1 MLNRI
6 TLVGRL
12 TKDAELRKT
21 QDDRTIVN
29 FDIAVDNAMKEQD
42 GTRGTCFLTCKAL
55 GNLGD
60 ALANVQLNKGEK
72 VAIDGSL
79 QQRNFVRA
87 DGSKGHAIEV
97 IIDSV
102 EFMTSKVSENK
113 PVEEAEEA
121 EEVTEPVEEPQQEPL
136 FDPYTGKPLKKV
148 AKNSK
153 K

>member
-12 TKDAELRKT
+12 TKDAELHKT

-60 ALANVQLNKGEK
+60 ALANVQLNKGDK

-102 EFMTSKVSENK
+102 EFMTSRVSEYK
-113 PVEEAEEA
+113 PVEEA
-121 EEVTEPVEEPQQEPL
+121 EEVTEPVEEPQQEPQ

>member
-12 TKDAELRKT
+12 TKDAELHKT

-29 FDIAVDNAMKEQD
+29 FDIAVDNVMKEQD

-60 ALANVQLNKGEK
+60 ALANMQLNKGDK

-79 QQRNFVRA
+79 QQRNFVRV

-102 EFMTSKVSENK
+102 EFMTSRVSEQ
-113 PVEEAEEA
+113 AEEA

-148 AKNSK
+148 AKKSK

>member
-12 TKDAELRKT
+12 TNDAELRKT
-21 QDDRTIVN
+21 QDDRKIVN
-29 FDIAVDNAMKEQD
+29 FDIAVDNAMKEAD

-60 ALANVQLNKGEK
+60 ALAKVQLRKGDK

-79 QQRNFVRA
+79 QQRNFVRQ
-87 DGSKGHAIEV
+87 DGSKGHAIE
-97 IIDSV
+97 IILDSV
-102 EFMTSKVSENK
+102 EFMTPKVSEAETS
-113 PVEEAEEA
+113 EEAEQVE
-121 EEVTEPVEEPQQEPL
+121 EPVEEPQPM

>member
-60 ALANVQLNKGEK
+60 ALANMQLNKGEK

-79 QQRNFVRA
+79 QQRNFIRA

-97 IIDSV
+97 IIDSI
-102 EFMTSKVSENK
+102 EFMAFKPNEEPK
-113 PVEEAEEA
+113 PVE
-121 EEVTEPVEEPQQEPL
+121 VEQAQDDQPEPQ

-148 AKNSK
+148 AKSNK